1 MPTSRPSAD
10 TLAERA
16 RRAIHHSGLAQR
28 DVAALIGIDETKLS
42 KSLKGVRRFNPEELT
57 LLATNTGVTA
67 NWLIS
72 GSDSAAGASVAPSAR
87 MLPTQHREDSSSAR
101 KRRLI
106 IERAW
111 WLFAEKGHANVR
123 VSDIARET
131 EISPASVHYYFPT
144 KLEIFAETLRYSV
157 KLAFDRQVTE
167 LHSIPDPVQRL
178 KHLIRLQLP
187 EGVAG
192 RAEWSIWLQTWG
204 QAAVDPT
211 QRDNHSHGY
220 ERWRQTVEGII
231 TDGQRSGVFS
241 SVDAADL
248 TLDITSL
255 MDGLGIKVLTGMLTT
270 AQMQE
275 HIENFI
281 DRTIVTSEESSHEP

>member
-1 MPTSRPSAD
+1 MPTAEPPAD
-10 TLAERA
+10 TLADRA
-16 RRAIHHSGLAQR
+16 RRAIHDSGLAQR

-42 KSLKGVRRFNPEELT
+42 KSLKGIRRFSPEELT

-67 NWLIS
+67 NWLVS
-72 GSDSAAGASVAPSAR
+72 GSHSATGASVAPSSR
-87 MLPTQHREDSSSAR
+87 MLPTRHREDTTSAR

-111 WLFAEKGHANVR
+111 WLFAEMGHANVR
-123 VSDIARET
+123 ISDIARET
-131 EISPASVHYYFPT
+131 GMSPASVHYYFPT

-157 KLAFDRQVTE
+157 KLAFDRQVME
-167 LHSIPDPVQRL
+167 LHAFPDPAQRL
-178 KHLIRLQLP
+178 KQLIRLQLP

-192 RAEWSIWLQTWG
+192 QAEWSIWLQTWG
-204 QAAVDPT
+204 QAAVDPS
-211 QRDNHSHGY
+211 QRDNHAHGY

-231 TDGQRSGVFS
+231 SDGQRSGAFR

-248 TLDITSL
+248 TLDITSM

-270 AQMQE
+270 VQMQE
-275 HIENFI
+275 HIESFI
-281 DRTIVTSEESSHEP
+281 DRTIVTPEESSHEP